1 MTNYFAFSKNRNK
14 MRQNI
19 PKPTKLL
26 MQLRIMTK
34 QILPLEKN
42 LRTNKI
48 FKTKLISMWII
59 ASVSLTFEKKKLNSF
74 LDIAF

>member
-1 MTNYFAFSKNRNK
+1 